1 MKIAVCVKR
10 VPDTETRIR
19 IGAGGKSIEES
30 GVKFVLNTYDEF
42 AVEEAL
48 QLKEKAGSGEVV
60 VISLGTD
67 ASKETIRTALAM
79 GADRGV
85 LLRTDARPLD
95 PLPIARA
102 LAAELKQGEYDLVLF
117 GKLAIDDYSHAV
129 GTMVAELLGIPC
141 VSSIVHLDLADGK
154 GSAEREIEGGI
165 EVVEFTLPA
174 VLTAD
179 KGLNDP
185 RYPALRGI
193 MLAKKKPLEVKEVQ
207 VDGGGI
213 EVIDLTLPMERTEGR
228 IVGEGPEAVSD
239 LIDALRNEAKVL

>member
-129 GTMVAELLGIPC
+129 GTMVAELLGMPS
-141 VSSIVHLDLADGK
+141 VSSIAHLDLADGK

>member
-129 GTMVAELLGIPC
+129 GTMVAELLGMPS
-141 VSSIVHLDLADGK
+141 VSSIAHLDLADGK

-228 IVGEGPEAVSD
+228 IVGEGPAAVSD

>member
-85 LLRTDARPLD
+85 LLRTDARPPPENSGCTPD
-95 PLPIARA
+95 QCRY
-102 LAAELKQGEYDLVLF
+102 GMD
-117 GKLAIDDYSHAV
+117 
-129 GTMVAELLGIPC
+129 T
-141 VSSIVHLDLADGK
+141 
-154 GSAEREIEGGI
+154 GS
-165 EVVEFTLPA
+165 P
-174 VLTAD
+174 
-179 KGLNDP
+179 
-185 RYPALRGI
+185 
-193 MLAKKKPLEVKEVQ
+193 
-207 VDGGGI
+207 
-213 EVIDLTLPMERTEGR
+213 VIRSR
-228 IVGEGPEAVSD
+228 
-239 LIDALRNEAKVL
+239 R